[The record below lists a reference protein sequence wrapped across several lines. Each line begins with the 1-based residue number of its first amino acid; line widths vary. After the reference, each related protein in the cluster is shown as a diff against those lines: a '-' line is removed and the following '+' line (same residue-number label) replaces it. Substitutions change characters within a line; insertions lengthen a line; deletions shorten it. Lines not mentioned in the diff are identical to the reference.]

1 LWPPPFFPH
10 TRSETS
16 DVPAPPD
23 NLNPAAGD
31 LPGAP
36 VGGRQRTAHW
46 LAQIGL
52 FCLPALV
59 LTVPINLLP
68 YGLLLLASTLLAP
81 ELLWRARHM
90 GGQPVKVLT
99 WLMLAVLALGLL
111 SVLLFE
117 QGLRDVDNRSRFV
130 VIPWIALW
138 VCALRPDL
146 RWLWRGA
153 LAGLL
158 VTFAMSLWQV
168 LQGAPRAELFT
179 NAIVLADIVM
189 VLMVLLVFCR
199 PSRRWSLVIVGMAAG
214 CGTIVLTGSRGVF
227 AALLALLVVLALSL
241 RWRTGTARLSVLAGM
256 LAIGATLLLSVPEL
270 RHQVRLSELH
280 SDMQRMEQGDSD
292 SSAGARVE
300 RLQVA
305 WDTFLDHP
313 LVGVGIGHF
322 DDAMQRVPVCR
333 ENPDEQRCHLGHA
346 HNDVAE
352 WAATQGMPGLLLLL
366 AVYGVPLWVFVRLH
380 RRSGRSTFRGPAAA
394 GIMIVTT
401 YVLCG
406 LTQSMFAHQ
415 MTASF
420 YVTIVGLLAGLSIL
434 EGARHGVANA
444 G

>member
-1 LWPPPFFPH
+1 MWPPPFFPH

-313 LVGVGIGHF
+313 LVGIGIGHF

-434 EGARHGVANA
+434 EGARHRVANA

>member
-1 LWPPPFFPH
+1 M
-10 TRSETS
+10 
-16 DVPAPPD
+16 
-23 NLNPAAGD
+23 NPAAGD

-434 EGARHGVANA
+434 EGARHRVANA

>member
-1 LWPPPFFPH
+1 MWPPPFFPH

-59 LTVPINLLP
+59 LAVPINLLP

-434 EGARHGVANA
+434 EGARHRGANA

>member
-1 LWPPPFFPH
+1 
-10 TRSETS
+10 
-16 DVPAPPD
+16 VPAPPD

-434 EGARHGVANA
+434 EGARHRVANA

>member
-1 LWPPPFFPH
+1 MWPPPFFPH

-352 WAATQGMPGLLLLL
+352 WAATQGMPGLLLL

-420 YVTIVGLLAGLSIL
+420 YVTIVGMLAGLSIL
-434 EGARHGVANA
+434 EGARHRVANA

>member
-1 LWPPPFFPH
+1 MWPPPFFPH

-434 EGARHGVANA
+434 EGARHRVANA